1 MSIATAVRD
10 MKIEDFVGMEVI
22 TGDARVL
29 GNVEGVGID
38 IQAWKVPALKI
49 GLRKGLEAPIGLKK
63 MRFGSTT
70 IFVNTEGVDS
80 LSDMITL
87 KPELTATKEVI
98 LEAENEIPT
107 AGSIV
112 DTRVVARGGKHI
124 GYVDNFIF
132 VPEKDWTITCMMVK
146 LEKSVLSDLG
156 LKKPR
161 LGTQTIKVLTED
173 IKTVGDMVM
182 LKIDVKELKDHL
194 DKKPRKRVAETVAVP
209 DEPMQVEGSR
219 LPFEVNED
227 YKTKYRESEDRKRK
241 LENL

>member
-1 MSIATAVRD
+1 
-10 MKIEDFVGMEVI
+10 MKIEDFIGMEVI

-49 GLRKGLEAPIGLKK
+49 GLRKGLEEPIGLKK

-70 IFVNTEGVDS
+70 IFVNTDGVDS

-87 KPELTATKEVI
+87 KPDLTATKEVI
-98 LEAENEIPT
+98 LETENEIPT

-112 DTRVVARGGKHI
+112 DTRVVARGGRHI
-124 GYVDNFIF
+124 GYVDNFVF
-132 VPEKDWTITCMMVK
+132 APEKDWTITCMMVK
-146 LEKSVLSDLG
+146 LEKAVLSDLG

-161 LGTQTIKVLTED
+161 LGTQTIKILTED
-173 IKTVGDMVM
+173 IKTMGDMVM
-182 LKIDVKELKDHL
+182 LKIDMKELKDHL
-194 DKKPRKRVAETVAVP
+194 DKKPRKRAIETTEVSS
-209 DEPMQVEGSR
+209 EPMQVEGSK
-219 LPFEVNED
+219 LPFEVNDD